1 MTEGGI
7 ALSDVFFANT
17 RCKPHRGMVAKLG
30 ELAERVGLAEVVE
43 RKDLVA
49 IKTHFGEAG
58 STAFVPVMYLRHIAS
73 AVKKLGGKPFVTDAG
88 TLYVGSRSNAI
99 NHLLTAAA
107 HGFTQETL
115 GAPVII
121 ADGLKGHD
129 FVEVE
134 VKGRQLQSVKVSS
147 AAAHADALIAISHL
161 TGHELTAFGSAI
173 KNVGMGLGSRGG
185 KQQMHSDIKPE
196 VNADRCTACAECMRW
211 CPAGAISLEGKGK
224 GKAAVIDPDVCI
236 GCGECTVMCF
246 EGAIAARL
254 MSDLETAQRKIV
266 EYAAGVL
273 KGKEKKSA
281 FFNFL
286 LRITPSC
293 DCWDFSDA
301 PMVEDIGIIASRD
314 IVAIE
319 QASLDLVNEAAG
331 RDIWGDMFPAANWP
345 AQLTYAEEMGLGSRE
360 YELVSLD

>member
-1 MTEGGI
+1 MSE
-7 ALSDVFFANT
+7 VFFANT
-17 RCKPHRGMVAKLG
+17 RCRPHWGMVEKLG
-30 ELAERVGLAEVVE
+30 KLAERVGLSDVIE
-43 RKDLVA
+43 RRDMVA

-58 STAFVPVMYLRHIAS
+58 STAFVPVMYLRRLVA
-73 AVKKLGGKPFVTDAG
+73 AVKDLNGKPFVTDAG

-121 ADGLKGHD
+121 ADGLRGHD

-134 VKGRQLQSVKVSS
+134 VEGGQLGKVKIAS
-147 AAAHADALIAISHL
+147 AAVHADVLLAVSHM
-161 TGHELTAFGSAI
+161 TGHELTGFGCAI

-196 VNADRCTACAECMRW
+196 VNAERCTACAECLRW

-224 GKAAVIDPDVCI
+224 ERKADIDHDKCI

-254 MSDLETAQRKIV
+254 ATSLDEAQRKIV
-266 EYAAGVL
+266 EYASGAM
-273 KGKEKKSA
+273 KGKEGKCA

-286 LRITPSC
+286 LRITPAC

-301 PMVEDIGIIASRD
+301 QVVEDIGILASRD
-314 IVAIE
+314 IVAVE
-319 QASLDLVNEAAG
+319 QASLDLMNEKAS
-331 RDIWGDMFPAANWP
+331 RDVIGSIYNAMDWTE
-345 AQLTYAEEMGLGSRE
+345 QLEYAEKMGLGSRE
-360 YELVSLD
+360 YELVSIDEK

>member
-1 MTEGGI
+1 MSE
-7 ALSDVFFANT
+7 VFFTNT
-17 RCKPHRGMVAKLG
+17 RCKPHRGMVEKLRELG
-30 ELAERVGLAEVVE
+30 EKVGLSEVVE

-58 STAFVPVMYLRHIAS
+58 STAFVPVMYLRRIVTT
-73 AVKKLGGKPFVTDAG
+73 VKESGGKPFLTDAG

-99 NHLLTAAA
+99 NHLLNAAS

-115 GAPVII
+115 GAPIII

-129 FVEVE
+129 FVEIE
-134 VKGRQLQSVKVSS
+134 VNGEILDKVKIAS
-147 AAAHADALIAISHL
+147 AAAHADALIVVSHL
-161 TGHELTAFGSAI
+161 TGHELTAFGCAI

-196 VNADRCTACAECMRW
+196 VNTDRCTACAECLRW

-224 GKAAVIDPDVCI
+224 ERKAVIDHDVCI

-254 MSDLETAQRKIV
+254 ASDLITAQHRIV

-286 LRITPSC
+286 LRITPAC

-301 PMVEDIGIIASRD
+301 PMVEDVGIVASRD
-314 IVAIE
+314 IVAVE
-319 QASLDLVNEAAG
+319 QASIDLVNKAAD
-331 RDIWGDMFPAANWP
+331 RDIFNEMFPAANWP
-345 AQLTYAEEMGLGSRE
+345 AQLEYAEAMGLGSRE
-360 YELVSLD
+360 YELVPID

>member
-1 MTEGGI
+1 MSE
-7 ALSDVFFANT
+7 VFFVNT
-17 RCKPHRGMVAKLG
+17 RCKPHRGMVEKLR
-30 ELAERVGLAEVVE
+30 ELAEKAGLSEVVG
-43 RKDLVA
+43 RRDLVA

-58 STAFVPVMYLRHIAS
+58 STAFVPVVYLRRMVS
-73 AVKKLGGKPFVTDAG
+73 SVKELGAKPFVTDAG
-88 TLYVGSRSNAI
+88 TLYVGSRSTAY

-115 GAPVII
+115 GAPIII

-129 FVEVE
+129 FVEIE
-134 VKGRQLQSVKVSS
+134 VNGRQLERVKIAS
-147 AAAHADALIAISHL
+147 AAVHADALIAVSHL
-161 TGHELTAFGSAI
+161 TGHELTAFGCAI

-196 VNADRCTACAECMRW
+196 VNTGRCTACAQCIRW
-211 CPAGAISLEGKGK
+211 CPAEAISIEGKGK
-224 GKAAVIDPDVCI
+224 EKKATIDHDKCI

-254 MSDLETAQRKIV
+254 ASDLDVAQRKIV
-266 EYAAGVL
+266 EYAMGAL
-273 KGKEKKSA
+273 KGKKDKSV

-286 LRITPSC
+286 MRITPAC

-301 PMVEDIGIIASRD
+301 PMVEDVGIVASRD

-319 QASLDLVNEAAG
+319 QASIDLVNEAAG
-331 RDIWGDMFPAANWP
+331 RDLFNEKYPAANWP
-345 AQLTYAEEMGLGSRE
+345 AQLAYAEEMGLGSRA

>member
-1 MTEGGI
+1 MSE
-7 ALSDVFFANT
+7 VFFVNT
-17 RCKPHRGMVAKLG
+17 RCRPHRGMVQKLG
-30 ELAERVGLAEVVE
+30 ELIEKAGLAEVVE

-58 STAFVPVMYLRHIAS
+58 STAFVPVMYLRHIAT
-73 AVKKLGGKPFVTDAG
+73 AVKELGAKPFVTDAG
-88 TLYVGSRSNAI
+88 TLYVGSRSTAY
-99 NHLLTAAA
+99 NHLLTAAS

-134 VKGRQLQSVKVSS
+134 VNGRQLERVKIAS
-147 AAAHADALIAISHL
+147 AAAHADALIAVSHL

-196 VNADRCTACAECMRW
+196 VNAGRCTACAECIRW
-211 CPAGAISLEGKGK
+211 CPAGAISLKGKGK
-224 GKAAVIDPDVCI
+224 EKAAVIDHDLCI

-246 EGAIAARL
+246 EGAIAVRL
-254 MSDLETAQRKIV
+254 MSDLDVAQRKIV
-266 EYAAGVL
+266 EYAAGAL

-286 LRITPSC
+286 LHITPAC

-301 PMVEDIGIIASRD
+301 PVVEDIGIIASRD

-319 QASLDLVNEAAG
+319 QASIDLVNEAVG
-331 RDIWGDMFPAANWP
+331 RDIFNEMFPTANWP
-345 AQLTYAEEMGLGSRE
+345 AQLAYAEEMGLGSRK